1 MNTDEKVQ
9 HVTKKSSD
17 ELLRK
22 FAEVGNSNNVPKK
35 KKKKITKRVEP
46 AAAAAAT
53 FVERRSLLPPPAA
66 TRKTALLRQIG
77 IGGAHIM
84 RTRGFRNKSLL
95 GTIEK
100 TWRRSIEGASRAF
113 MERHYHH
120 HKRLINDIV

>member
-1 MNTDEKVQ
+1 MSSAEKVQ

-22 FAEVGNSNNVPKK
+22 FAEVAHSNNVPN
-35 KKKKITKRVEP
+35 KKKITKRVE
-46 AAAAAAT
+46 AAAVGAV

-77 IGGAHIM
+77 IGGAHIL
-84 RTRGFRNKSLL
+84 RTRDFRKKSLL

-100 TWRRSIEGASRAF
+100 TWRRSIEGAARAF
-113 MERHYHH
+113 MERHYHR

>member
-1 MNTDEKVQ
+1 MSTAEKVQ

-22 FAEVGNSNNVPKK
+22 FAEVGHSNNVP
-35 KKKKITKRVEP
+35 KKKKITKRVES
-46 AAAAAAT
+46 AAVAT
-53 FVERRSLLPPPAA
+53 VFVERRSLLPPPAA
-66 TRKTALLRQIG
+66 TRKTAFLRQIG
-77 IGGAHIM
+77 IGGAHIL
-84 RTRGFRNKSLL
+84 RTRDFRNKSLL

-113 MERHYHH
+113 MERHYHR

>member
-46 AAAAAAT
+46 AAAAAAAT

-100 TWRRSIEGASRAF
+100 VNQFYII
-113 MERHYHH
+113 Y
-120 HKRLINDIV
+120 